1 MKTRKVQV
9 RPDLFLAFPLALAS
23 GALVMATTLPPPA
36 RASADLDRKYA
47 LETIG
52 ILRPY
57 DNLDGMF
64 ADVVSSA
71 FREWLSRREQSRFVH
86 QDLSAAD
93 PILAGTRL
101 PYIKVID
108 DKDILKQIT
117 RTTRTESLVRTRV
130 LREGPRYRVT
140 LEWLHAP
147 AMDIIA
153 TETFSLDEP
162 RGVPGVPADLS
173 VLRTD
178 LQKGLERLLNKTPI
192 MGQVTGRD
200 GETITL
206 NLGRNDRIEKGDT
219 LIFGTIEDA
228 KRHPILKTIVD
239 WRFVETG
246 RAIVGDIDENMIF
259 ARVLEELPGRKVA
272 RWQKVVK
279 VLPAVDPSKPE
290 PVAGNGAVSPAA
302 DGSSQKSVGQLL
314 PPLEPPRLGYITV
327 GPTLGT
333 IGREYMLPA
342 EGAAAA
348 EFRAGSSMVFGGLAE
363 GQLWLDQKFFFDGK
377 LGYTLPGGYSQKN
390 ADGTE
395 TLSSVGSSVNLMSW
409 RIAGGYMFRAT
420 RDVLGPMGYI
430 RVGYGVDDYG
440 FTVNEAEY
448 VGSTQFSG
456 VNLGLGGDL
465 PLRGNLGLKL
475 STDFGL
481 LQSMTET
488 GLSSGDPQGV
498 TSVKLGIEGY
508 GWWGP
513 KLRVGG
519 GLHVASQSVAFDN
532 DRTISTLGIAFGPN
546 FTFFF

>member
-1 MKTRKVQV
+1 MKTRRVPV
-9 RPDLFLAFPLALAS
+9 RPDIIHAIPLVLAAALS
-23 GALVMATTLPPPA
+23 LTSALPSHEA

-47 LETIG
+47 LESIG

-93 PILAGTRL
+93 PILAGTKL

-130 LREGPRYRVT
+130 LREGPKYRVT

-153 TETFSLDEP
+153 TESFSLDEP

-173 VLRTD
+173 LLRAD

-192 MGQVTGRD
+192 LGQVTGRD

-259 ARVLEELPGRKVA
+259 ARVLEEAPGRKVA

-290 PVAGNGAVSPAA
+290 PVAGAGGAPAA
-302 DGSSQKSVGQLL
+302 DGSSQTVAGKVLE
-314 PPLEPPRLGYITV
+314 PLEPPRLGYITV

-333 IGREYMLPA
+333 IGREYTLPA
-342 EGAAAA
+342 EGAAPA

-363 GQLWLDQKFFFDGK
+363 GQLWLDQKFFLDGK
-377 LGYTLPGGYSQKN
+377 LGYTLPGGYAQKN

-409 RIAGGYMFRAT
+409 RIAAGYMLRAT

-430 RVGYGVDDYG
+430 RIGYGSDNYT

-448 VGSTQFSG
+448 VGSVQFSG

-488 GLSSGDPQGV
+488 GLTSGDPQGV

-508 GWWGP
+508 GWWGRR
-513 KLRVGG
+513 LRVGG